1 MYNEKSLLKDTPE
14 YEDYSDNIYR
24 EKGKCCGNGGG
35 CCKKQNNSL
44 GKDGTI
50 KLKLPSEN

>member
-44 GKDGTI
+44 GKDDTI